1 MLPAVTACSCAFC
14 FPMATPPNAV
24 VFASG
29 RLTVGYMARKGAWL
43 NVWSTLLIAGTFV
56 LLEVLK

>member
-1 MLPAVTACSCAFC
+1 
-14 FPMATPPNAV
+14 MATPPNAV

-43 NVWSTLLIAGTFV
+43 NVWSTLLIAGTFI